1 MDLFDLLEQ
10 NKPKAY
16 YDDKEIESSGLER
29 CEYIRI
35 NSYVG
40 SRINTDFRIK
50 NKTIKTPEIEDKKVE
65 IVENKT
71 VEVIEDKVI
80 VTENIEINETKEVVE
95 ESEQRLL
102 IIDGSSLLSTSYFA
116 RLPRQMLFAKT
127 QEEKELYFDK
137 ILQTKDGIYT
147 NGVYGFMQ
155 VMIGMLQKQKP
166 THIAVCLDSTRMT
179 FRKLIYDDYKGTR
192 KPIDKPLK
200 EQYALLR
207 EILEAIGVKVFISE
221 ASEDYAN
228 VFEADDFAGTLAKK
242 FQGDIPVALYTKDED
257 YLQLVDY
264 NTTVWMNTSKY
275 SDMAKECEMD
285 LNTLNLP
292 NNTFVYTIDSLKKLK
307 KLAPLQIID
316 YKAISGD
323 SSDNIP
329 GIKGLGDTTSIPL
342 LQKYSSLEEI
352 YEAIDGL
359 DDKGLKVVAAQ
370 WKEELGVRNPM
381 KKLVAEK
388 ENAFMSK
395 KLATIKTD
403 IPMEISLDDLK
414 VNIDKT
420 KLQEQL
426 DKYEMKS
433 IKL

>member
-1 MDLFDLLEQ
+1 
-10 NKPKAY
+10 
-16 YDDKEIESSGLER
+16 
-29 CEYIRI
+29 
-35 NSYVG
+35 
-40 SRINTDFRIK
+40 
-50 NKTIKTPEIEDKKVE
+50 
-65 IVENKT
+65 
-71 VEVIEDKVI
+71 
-80 VTENIEINETKEVVE
+80 
-95 ESEQRLL
+95 
-102 IIDGSSLLSTSYFA
+102 
-116 RLPRQMLFAKT
+116 
-127 QEEKELYFDK
+127 
-137 ILQTKDGIYT
+137 
-147 NGVYGFMQ
+147 
-155 VMIGMLQKQKP
+155 
-166 THIAVCLDSTRMT
+166 
-179 FRKLIYDDYKGTR
+179 
-192 KPIDKPLK
+192 
-200 EQYALLR
+200 
-207 EILEAIGVKVFISE
+207 
-221 ASEDYAN
+221 
-228 VFEADDFAGTLAKK
+228 
-242 FQGDIPVALYTKDED
+242 
-257 YLQLVDY
+257 
-264 NTTVWMNTSKY
+264 
-275 SDMAKECEMD
+275 MD

-403 IPMEISLDDLK
+403 IPMNISLDDLK